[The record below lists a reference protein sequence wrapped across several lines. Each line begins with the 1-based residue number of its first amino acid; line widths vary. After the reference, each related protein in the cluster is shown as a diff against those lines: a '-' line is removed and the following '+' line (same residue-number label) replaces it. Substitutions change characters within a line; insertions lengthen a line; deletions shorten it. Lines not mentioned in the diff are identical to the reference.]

1 MTKEKSDGRSFD
13 PLARP
18 QFDQRMPIRTVPSG
32 SLPATKSDGDWLLEY
47 TAKIEREE
55 AQRVEA
61 EAKEKAKQLE
71 VKVEKKIPPPLSRR
85 KLATTKKN
93 GGSAVK
99 TVRIKTQPSQKK
111 REILPPQ
118 EHPALATFWPFLS
131 SSLSSTTHD
140 EPEDAEIEGI
150 PSEPSS
156 QPAEIPKEPI
166 RSAPQSVHIDNN
178 TESRLAIDELT
189 EKVRMYEDVIGS
201 LLALVREAE
210 KSHTSFVKRVN
221 EHLLF
226 IEKVREEHIDTAPA
240 LTPEIGSSEVGNQS
254 LMQSQTISIKQIN
267 RLCSHV
273 IFIGHEMVLPNHM
286 ARLLEMIV
294 RADGE
299 DVSVEIIASKFGLK
313 RASAYAKVWYLVN
326 ALNDRVPG
334 LGFCIKN
341 RHQKGYYFE
350 RHIDF

>member
-1 MTKEKSDGRSFD
+1 MTKEKSDGRSFGL
-13 PLARP
+13 LAKP
-18 QFDQRMPIRTVPSG
+18 QFDQRLPIRIAPSG
-32 SLPATKSDGDWLLEY
+32 SEPTTKSDGAWLLEY

-61 EAKEKAKQLE
+61 EAKKKAKQKE
-71 VKVEKKIPPPLSRR
+71 VKVEREIPPPLSRR
-85 KLATTKKN
+85 RLANAKGN

-99 TVRIKTQPSQKK
+99 TVRTPPPPKK
-111 REILPPQ
+111 KVENLRAEAKPT
-118 EHPALATFWPFLS
+118 LATFWPFPS
-131 SSLSSTTHD
+131 SSLSGTTHD
-140 EPEDAEIEGI
+140 EPEDAESDEI
-150 PSEPSS
+150 PLEPSS
-156 QPAEIPKEPI
+156 LPAEISDESI
-166 RSAPQSVHIDNN
+166 RPAKPSLHIDNKP
-178 TESRLAIDELT
+178 ESKQVIDELT

-210 KSHTSFVKRVN
+210 KSHTSFVRRVN

-226 IEKVREEHIDTAPA
+226 IEKGREGHIDTVPA
-240 LTPEIGSSEVGNQS
+240 LTPEIGSSTAGNQS
-254 LMQSQTISIKQIN
+254 LIQSQTISIKQIN

-273 IFIGHEMVLPNHM
+273 IFIGYEMVLPNHM
-286 ARLLEMIV
+286 ARLLELIV
-294 RADGE
+294 HAEGE
-299 DVSVEIIASKFGLK
+299 DVPVEIIASKFGLK

-350 RHIDF
+350 RHIDS